1 MKALI
6 QRVQSAEVQIEG
18 KICSEIGKGLLVF
31 LGIEKG
37 DSKKDIEYL
46 VRKVIQLRIF
56 EDSQQKMNLSAL
68 DIKGEI
74 LVVSQFTLSA
84 DCRKGNRPSFD
95 SAEEPEKA
103 KDIYIRFIEV
113 LRESGLKIK
122 TGEFG
127 AFMQINLINDGP
139 VTIIIDSKRLDS
151 RGQVKPMT
159 TNPRTLESLNPFFKK
174 T

>member
-1 MKALI
+1 MRALI

-18 KICSEIGKGLLVF
+18 KVYSEIGKGFLVF

-37 DSKKDIEYL
+37 DSEKDIEYL
-46 VRKVIQLRIF
+46 VRKTLQLRVF

-95 SAEEPEKA
+95 TAEASTKA
-103 KDIYIRFIEV
+103 KDIYTRFIGV
-113 LRESGLKIK
+113 LRESGLKIE
-122 TGEFG
+122 TGDFG
-127 AFMQINLINDGP
+127 EYMQVKLVNDGP
-139 VTIIIDSKRLDS
+139 VTIIIDSKRLD
-151 RGQVKPMT
+151 
-159 TNPRTLESLNPFFKK
+159 
-174 T
+174 